1 VVSGARRTGLVLARE
16 GGRFRVATD
25 QGEIVAVLRG
35 KARRDAHDRVVVG
48 DRVLLDEGDAD
59 RGIAGIAGVEPRRNL
74 LERRTP
80 RGRGNRPVAANLDRV
95 FVVTAAADPIPVPQ
109 LLDRLCAIAEANEIP
124 VALVVNK
131 TELDPVGAEA
141 LAARYRLAGYATYL
155 VSARSGDG
163 LERLFAELRGR
174 ESLLTGASGVGKSS
188 LLNRLQPGLGL
199 RTREVSERIRRGKNT
214 TVAAAIVP
222 IDGGG
227 WLVDTPG
234 FSEVGLWGIEPRE
247 LASCFPEMREP
258 LERCKFADCTHRSEP
273 GCAVT
278 EAVAT
283 GRIAGERY
291 QSYLV
296 LLEELRSAPEEW
308 E

>member
-1 VVSGARRTGLVLARE
+1 MSETKRTGLVLARE
-16 GGRFRVATD
+16 GGRFRVATGE
-25 QGEIVAVLRG
+25 GEIVAVLRG

-48 DRVLLDEGDAD
+48 DRVVLDEGDAAL
-59 RGIAGIAGVEPRRNL
+59 GIAGITGIEPRRNL

-95 FVVTAAADPIPVPQ
+95 FVVTAADPPPVPQ

-131 TELDPVGAEA
+131 TELDPAGAEA
-141 LAARYRLAGYATYL
+141 LAARYRLASYATYL

-199 RTREVSERIRRGKNT
+199 RTREVSERIRRGRNT

-258 LERCKFADCTHRSEP
+258 LERCKFPDCTHRTEP

-278 EAVAT
+278 EAVAA

-291 QSYLV
+291 RSYQV